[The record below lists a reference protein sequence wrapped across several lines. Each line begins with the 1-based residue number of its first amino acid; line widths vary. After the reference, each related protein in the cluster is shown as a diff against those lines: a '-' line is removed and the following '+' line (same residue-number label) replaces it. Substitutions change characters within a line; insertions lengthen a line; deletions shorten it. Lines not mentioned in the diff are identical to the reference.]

1 VADHKR
7 ATAEQGAWPVFE
19 DDEGCGIVKRVT
31 SLRGPLALRRMT
43 AHWVVLAAA
52 ALTTLVAAT
61 VGASFAA
68 FAGQALPQA
77 VRHDL
82 VVAPGTSLAAAG
94 SFASGHPA
102 QTSAALRSSIAAGLG
117 GVSFSFWQGIWSDPL
132 GFVAGSLPAKPASV
146 TSDNIPQLQAASL
159 DGVTDHAV
167 LVTGKWPGQSP
178 ASAAGPIP
186 AALPASTAALLKLRP
201 GDVLRVQDQDTG
213 APVTFILTGLYA
225 ERQSPASVASYWQ
238 LNSIPASGS
247 VNGTGSAGGYT
258 TYGPL
263 VVSPSVFPGRLAEGT
278 GTWVA
283 QPDMAGFNAAHL
295 FAISIP
301 FASSLLSA
309 LTLTTNL
316 PTVLADT
323 GDNFA
328 VARSLLGIS
337 ALELLVLTVA
347 ALLAVARLLAAQRE
361 GETALLTA
369 RGATRW
375 QLTRLTAAE
384 VIPLALVTALIG
396 GVAGVWLARLLG
408 STLYGP
414 GTAGGSV
421 ADGGISVAAA
431 GTWLDALA
439 AALGIAA
446 ASIGALLYPVL
457 RPRRAAAQV
466 RPGRRAV
473 LSRATAAGADVA
485 LVALAALACWQ
496 LRRYSAVST
505 SAVSPSVID
514 PVLVLAPAL
523 ALAAGTV
530 LMLRLLP
537 AAARAVDR
545 VSAAGRGLAS
555 ALAGWQFSRQ
565 PLRQGGVALLLVMAV
580 GTGTLALAQHQSL
593 TRSAADQAAYVT
605 GGDAQVNLAGPLP
618 AGATTSITGAAG
630 VRAAMAVSVDQEATP
645 APVVAIDAAQAPQV
659 ALLRADQSSLPPAAL
674 LGSIRPSS
682 PCGGQLIG
690 GRPLS
695 VKFAVSLSRAPLGPL
710 RAQFTVTDATGAA
723 FQFSSALFSADG
735 RLHVLTA
742 SLGGGDAAYPLRL
755 SQVTLF
761 YTLPAKQL
769 RAPVTLT
776 VAGATPL
783 TWTAVASSP
792 QRDSELS
799 TNNMY
804 GPSAGPRVT
813 GWQRAPRGATLTFT
827 PGYGQWSPAPGAS
840 PVLTEP
846 LAGQVSLSASNT
858 LPAAVPAIAT
868 RAFDSANNTGVGS
881 IVQTTVND
889 VAVPAKIVA
898 TASAFPTI
906 TGAGLVMDL
915 STLEAFLVSHGTAP
929 VAVTQWWLATADG
942 KVPASLTRALPSGAT
957 TKSSAALAAATL
969 ADPLSAAPQQALL
982 ALTVAAALLAIF
994 GFWVS
999 IAANVRQRRAE
1010 NAVLAALG
1018 VSQRSAAAQLF
1029 LEKLLLSVPAAA
1041 LGLLLGTVVARLLVP
1056 AVTLSPTA
1064 QTPVPPPLTMFD
1076 LPQTIPLAA
1085 AAAVLPALAAA
1096 LVVFRRPDP
1105 AAELRA
1111 AEAA

>member
-1 VADHKR
+1 M
-7 ATAEQGAWPVFE
+7 P
-19 DDEGCGIVKRVT
+19 VT
-31 SLRGPLALRRMT
+31 SVRGPLAVRRMT

-52 ALTTLVAAT
+52 ALTTLVAAA
-61 VGASFAA
+61 VGAALAA

-94 SFASGHPA
+94 SFAGGNPA
-102 QTSAALRSSIAAGLG
+102 RTSAVLRSSIAAGLG
-117 GVSFSFWQGIWSDPL
+117 GVPFSFWQGTWSDQL
-132 GFVAGSLPAKPASV
+132 AFLAGSLPAKPASIASGN
-146 TSDNIPQLQAASL
+146 TPLLQAASL
-159 DGVTDHAV
+159 DGVAAHAV
-167 LVTGKWPGQSP
+167 LVTGKWPGQLSASASDP
-178 ASAAGPIP
+178 AGSAAGAIP

-201 GDVLRVQDQDTG
+201 GDVLQVQDRDTG

-225 ERQSPASVASYWQ
+225 ERQSPASAASYWQ
-238 LNSIPASGS
+238 LNPIPAGGS
-247 VNGTGSAGGYT
+247 VNGTGSASGYT

-263 VVSPSVFPGRLAEGT
+263 VVSPSMFPGRLAEGT

-283 QPDMAGFNAAHL
+283 QPDMAGFNTADL
-295 FAISIP
+295 SGISLV
-301 FASSLLSA
+301 FGSSLLST

-384 VIPLALVTALIG
+384 VIPLSLVTALIG
-396 GVAGVWLARLLG
+396 GVAGIWLARLLG

-414 GTAGGSV
+414 GTAGGSIP
-421 ADGGISVAAA
+421 DGGIRVAAA

-446 ASIGALLYPVL
+446 ASIGALLFPVL
-457 RPRRAAAQV
+457 RPRRAAAPVQ
-466 RPGRRAV
+466 PGRRAV
-473 LSRATAAGADVA
+473 LSSATRVGADLA
-485 LVALAALACWQ
+485 LVALAVLACWQ
-496 LRRYSAVST
+496 LRRYSAVQS
-505 SAVSPSVID
+505 SASGPSAID

-530 LMLRLLP
+530 LTLRLLP

-545 VSAAGRGLAS
+545 VAAAGRGLTS

-565 PLRQGGVALLLVMAV
+565 PLRQGGAALLLVMAV
-580 GTGTLALAQHQSL
+580 ATGTLALAQHQSW

-605 GGDAQVNLAGPLP
+605 GGDAQVNLAVPQP

-630 VRAAMAVSVDQEATP
+630 VRAAMAVSVNQATP
-645 APVVAIDAAQAPQV
+645 APVVAIDAAQAPKV

-674 LGSIRPSS
+674 LGSITPSSPSRGLLISGRPSS
-682 PCGGQLIG
+682 VQFT
-690 GRPLS
+690 
-695 VKFAVSLSRAPLGPL
+695 VTLSRAPLDSVS
-710 RAQFTVTDATGAA
+710 AQFTVTDATGAA

-735 RLHVLTA
+735 RPHVLTA
-742 SLGGGDAAYPLRL
+742 SLGGTDAAYPLRL
-755 SQVTLF
+755 SQVILF
-761 YTLPAKQL
+761 YTLPAKRL
-769 RAPVTLT
+769 KTPVTLT
-776 VAGATPL
+776 VAGATPS

-792 QRDSELS
+792 ERVSELS
-799 TNNMY
+799 TDNMY
-804 GPSAGPRVT
+804 GPSAGPQVT
-813 GWQRAPRGATLTFT
+813 GWQRTPGGATLTFT
-827 PGYGQWSPAPGAS
+827 PGYGVWSPAPGS
-840 PVLTEP
+840 PAVITEP
-846 LAGQVSLSASNT
+846 VAGQISLSAVST
-858 LPAAVPAIAT
+858 GPAAVPAIAT

-881 IVQTTVND
+881 IVQTTLNRTT
-889 VAVPAKIVA
+889 VPAKIVA
-898 TASAFPTI
+898 VVSAFPTI

-915 STLEAFLVSHGTAP
+915 STLEAFLVNHGTAP

-942 KVPASLTRALPSGAT
+942 QVPASLTRALPSGAS
-957 TKSSAALAAATL
+957 TKSSVALAAANV

-982 ALTVAAALLAIF
+982 AMVVAAALLAIC

-999 IAANVRQRRAE
+999 IAANVRQRRTESAL
-1010 NAVLAALG
+1010 LAALG
-1018 VSQRSAAAQLF
+1018 VNQRSAAAQLF
-1029 LEKLLLSVPAAA
+1029 LEKLLLSVPASA
-1041 LGLLLGTVVARLLVP
+1041 LGLLLGAAVAWLLVP

-1064 QTPVPPPLTMFD
+1064 QIPVPPPITMFD
-1076 LPQTIPLAA
+1076 LPQTIPLAVA
-1085 AAAVLPALAAA
+1085 VAVLPALAAA

>member
-1 VADHKR
+1 MA
-7 ATAEQGAWPVFE
+7 
-19 DDEGCGIVKRVT
+19 
-31 SLRGPLALRRMT
+31 

-52 ALTTLVAAT
+52 ALTTLVAAA
-61 VGASFAA
+61 VGAAFAA

-94 SFASGHPA
+94 SFANGNPA
-102 QTSAALRSSIAAGLG
+102 QTSAALRSSIATGLG
-117 GVSFSFWQGIWSDPL
+117 GVSFTFWQGIWSDPL
-132 GFVAGSLPAKPASV
+132 GLLAGSLPAKPASI
-146 TSDNIPQLQAASL
+146 SSGNIPQLQAAAL

-167 LVTGKWPGQSP
+167 LVTGKWPGQFP
-178 ASAAGPIP
+178 TSAADPIP
-186 AALPASTAALLKLRP
+186 AVLPASTAALLKLQP
-201 GDVLRVQDQDTG
+201 GDVLRVQDRDTG

-225 ERQSPASVASYWQ
+225 ERQSPASAASYWQ

-247 VNGTGSAGGYT
+247 VNGAGSASGYT

-263 VVSPSVFPGRLAEGT
+263 IVSPSMFPGRLAGGT

-283 QPDMAGFNAAHL
+283 QPDMAGFSAAHL
-295 FAISIP
+295 FAISIEGT
-301 FASSLLSA
+301 SNLLSGV
-309 LTLTTNL
+309 TLTTNL

-323 GDNFA
+323 GDNLA

-369 RGATRW
+369 RGAARW
-375 QLTRLTAAE
+375 QLTRLTAGE

-396 GVAGVWLARLLG
+396 GVAGIWLARLLG

-414 GTAGGSV
+414 GTPGGGV
-421 ADGGISVAAA
+421 PDGGISVAAP

-439 AALGIAA
+439 AALGIAVL
-446 ASIGALLYPVL
+446 SIGALLYPVL
-457 RPRRAAAQV
+457 RPGRTAAPGQQ
-466 RPGRRAV
+466 GRRAV
-473 LSRATAAGADVA
+473 LSRVTGAGADLA
-485 LVALAALACWQ
+485 LVALAVLACWQ

-505 SAVSPSVID
+505 SAGGPSAID

-530 LMLRLLP
+530 LTLRLLP
-537 AAARAVDR
+537 AAARAVDHL
-545 VSAAGRGLAS
+545 SAAGRGLTS

-565 PLRQGGVALLLVMAV
+565 PLRQGGAALLLVMAV
-580 GTGTLALAQHQSL
+580 GTGTLALAQHQSW

-605 GGDAQVNLAGPLP
+605 GGDAQLNLAVPQP
-618 AGATTSITGAAG
+618 AGATTSITGATG
-630 VRAAMAVSVDQEATP
+630 VRAAMAVSVNQATP
-645 APVVAIDAAQAPQV
+645 APVVAIDATQAPKV

-674 LGSIRPSS
+674 LRSITPSS
-682 PCGGQLIG
+682 PSGGLLISG
-690 GRPLS
+690 WPRS
-695 VKFAVSLSRAPLGPL
+695 VQFTVTLSRAPLDSL
-710 RAQFTVTDATGAA
+710 TAQFTVTDATGAA
-723 FQFSSALFSADG
+723 FQLSSGLFSADG
-735 RLHVLTA
+735 RPHVLTA
-742 SLGGGDAAYPLRL
+742 SLGGAHAAYPLRL
-755 SQVTLF
+755 SQVILF
-761 YTLPAKQL
+761 YTLPAKPL
-769 RAPVTLT
+769 KTPVSLT
-776 VAGATPL
+776 IAGATPS

-792 QRDSELS
+792 DMVSELS
-799 TNNMY
+799 TGGMY
-804 GPSAGPRVT
+804 GPSAEPKVT
-813 GWQRAPRGATLTFT
+813 GWQRAPGGATLTFT
-827 PGYGQWSPAPGAS
+827 PGYGQRSPAPGS
-840 PVLTEP
+840 PAVVTAP
-846 LAGQVSLSASNT
+846 VAGQISLSVVST
-858 LPAAVPAIAT
+858 VPAAVPAIAT

-881 IVQTTVND
+881 IVQTTVNRTT
-889 VAVPAKIVA
+889 VPVKIVA
-898 TASAFPTI
+898 VASAFPTI
-906 TGAGLVMDL
+906 SGAGLVMDL

-942 KVPASLTRALPSGAT
+942 QVPASLTRALPSGAT
-957 TKSSAALAAATL
+957 TKSSAALAAATV

-982 ALTVAAALLAIF
+982 AMTVAAALLAIS
-994 GFWVS
+994 GFCVS

-1010 NAVLAALG
+1010 NALLAALG
-1018 VSQRSAAAQLF
+1018 VNQRSAATQLF

-1041 LGLLLGTVVARLLVP
+1041 LGLLLGAVVAWLLVP

-1064 QTPVPPPLTMFD
+1064 QIPVPPPITMFD
-1076 LPQTIPLAA
+1076 LPQAIPLAA
-1085 AAAVLPALAAA
+1085 AVAVLPALAAA

>member
-1 VADHKR
+1 M
-7 ATAEQGAWPVFE
+7 
-19 DDEGCGIVKRVT
+19 KRVR
-31 SLRGPLALRRMT
+31 SLRGPLAVRRMT

-52 ALTTLVAAT
+52 ALTTLVAAM
-61 VGASFAA
+61 VGAAFAA

-94 SFASGHPA
+94 SFASGNPA

-117 GVSFSFWQGIWSDPL
+117 SVPFSFWQGIWSDPL
-132 GFVAGSLPAKPASV
+132 GFLAGSLPAEPAGI

-159 DGVTDHAV
+159 DGVADHAV
-167 LVTGKWPGQSP
+167 LVAGKWPGQSP
-178 ASAAGPIP
+178 ASAADPIP

-201 GDVLRVQDQDTG
+201 GDVLRVQDRDTG
-213 APVTFILTGLYA
+213 APATFILTGLYA
-225 ERQSPASVASYWQ
+225 ERQSPASVASYWR

-247 VNGTGSAGGYT
+247 VNGTGSGSGYT

-283 QPDMAGFNAAHL
+283 QPDMAGFSASDL
-295 FAISIP
+295 FAIPIEGD
-301 FASSLLSA
+301 SSLLSA

-323 GDNFA
+323 GDNLA

-337 ALELLVLTVA
+337 ALELLVLTAA
-347 ALLAVARLLAAQRE
+347 ALLAVARLLAGQRE

-384 VIPLALVTALIG
+384 VLPLSLVTALAG
-396 GVAGVWLARLLG
+396 GVAGIWLARLLG
-408 STLYGP
+408 STLHVP

-421 ADGGISVAAA
+421 PDGGISVAAS

-439 AALGIAA
+439 AALGIAVL
-446 ASIGALLYPVL
+446 SIGALLYPVL
-457 RPRRAAAQV
+457 RPGRAAAPV
-466 RPGRRAV
+466 GRGRQAV
-473 LSRATAAGADVA
+473 LAGATRAGADLA
-485 LVALAALACWQ
+485 LVALAVLACWQ

-505 SAVSPSVID
+505 SVSGPPAID

-530 LMLRLLP
+530 LTLRLLP

-545 VSAAGRGLAS
+545 ASAAGRGLTS

-565 PLRQGGVALLLVMAV
+565 PLRQGGAALLLVMAV
-580 GTGTLALAQHQSL
+580 GTGTLALAQHQSW

-605 GGDAQVNLAGPLP
+605 GGDAQVNLAGPVP
-618 AGATTSITGAAG
+618 AGATTTITQAAG
-630 VRAAMAVSVDQEATP
+630 VRAAMAVSVVQESTP
-645 APVVAIDAAQAPQV
+645 APVVAIDAAQAPKV

-674 LGSIRPSS
+674 LRSITPSS
-682 PCGGQLIG
+682 PSGDQPIS

-695 VKFAVSLSRAPLGPL
+695 VKFTVTLSRAPLGPVY
-710 RAQFTVTDATGAA
+710 AQFTVTDTTGAA

-735 RLHVLTA
+735 RPHVLTA
-742 SLGGGDAAYPLRL
+742 SLGGAHAAYPIRL
-755 SQVTLF
+755 SQFTLF
-761 YTLPAKQL
+761 YTLPAKRL
-769 RAPVTLT
+769 KTPVTLT
-776 VAGATPL
+776 VAGAMPI

-792 QRDSELS
+792 QLVSELS
-799 TNNMY
+799 TNNVY
-804 GPSAGPRVT
+804 GRSAGPRVT
-813 GWQRAPRGATLTFT
+813 GWQRTPRGAALTFT
-827 PGYGQWSPAPGAS
+827 PGYGQWSQAPGVS
-840 PVLTEP
+840 SVPSDPV
-846 LAGQVSLSASNT
+846 AGQVSLSAPST
-858 LPAAVPAIAT
+858 GLAAVPAIAT
-868 RAFDSANNTGVGS
+868 RAFDTANNTGVGS
-881 IVQTTVND
+881 IVQTTISD
-889 VAVPAKIVA
+889 ITVPAKIVA
-898 TASAFPTI
+898 VASAFPTI

-915 STLEAFLVSHGTAP
+915 SALEAFLVSHGTAP
-929 VAVTQWWLATADG
+929 VAVTQWWLATTDG
-942 KVPASLTRALPSGAT
+942 RVPASLTRALPPGAT
-957 TKSSAALAAATL
+957 MTSSAALAAATV

-982 ALTVAAALLAIF
+982 AMTVAAALLAIS
-994 GFWVS
+994 GFCVS
-999 IAANVRQRRAE
+999 IAANVRRRRAE
-1010 NAVLAALG
+1010 NALLAALG
-1018 VSQRSAAAQLF
+1018 VSQRAAAAQLF

-1064 QTPVPPPLTMFD
+1064 QIPVPPPITMFD
-1076 LPQTIPLAA
+1076 LPQAIPLAVA
-1085 AAAVLPALAAA
+1085 VAVLPALAAA

>member
-1 VADHKR
+1 
-7 ATAEQGAWPVFE
+7 
-19 DDEGCGIVKRVT
+19 
-31 SLRGPLALRRMT
+31 MT

-52 ALTTLVAAT
+52 ALTMLVAAT
-61 VGASFAA
+61 VGAAFAA

-82 VVAPGTSLAAAG
+82 VVAPGTTLAAAG
-94 SFASGHPA
+94 SFATGNPA

-117 GVSFSFWQGIWSDPL
+117 GVSFSFWKGIWSDPL
-132 GFVAGSLPAKPASV
+132 AFLAGSLPAKPASI
-146 TSDNIPQLQAASL
+146 TSLNIPELRAASL

-167 LVTGKWPGQSP
+167 LVTGKWPGQFP

-201 GDVLRVQDQDTG
+201 GDVLRVQDRGTDVL
-213 APVTFILTGLYA
+213 VTFILTGLYA

-247 VNGTGSAGGYT
+247 VDGTGAASGYT

-263 VVSPSVFPGRLAEGT
+263 VVSPSMFPARLAEGT

-283 QPDMAGFNAAHL
+283 QPDMAGFSAADL
-295 FAISIP
+295 FTTSVG
-301 FASSLLSA
+301 FASSLLST

-323 GDNFA
+323 GDNLA

-337 ALELLVLTVA
+337 ALELLLLTAA

-375 QLTRLTAAE
+375 QLTRLTATE
-384 VIPLALVTALIG
+384 VIPLSLVTALSG
-396 GVAGVWLARLLG
+396 GVAGIWLARLLG

-421 ADGGISVAAA
+421 PDGGISVAAP
-431 GTWLDALA
+431 GTWLDALT
-439 AALGIAA
+439 AALAIAVL
-446 ASIGALLYPVL
+446 STGALLYPVL

-466 RPGRRAV
+466 QQGRRAV
-473 LSRATAAGADVA
+473 LSRATGAGADLA
-485 LVALAALACWQ
+485 LVALAVLACWQ

-505 SAVSPSVID
+505 SGVSPPAID
-514 PVLVLAPAL
+514 PVIVLAPAL

-530 LMLRLLP
+530 LTLRLLP
-537 AAARAVDR
+537 AAAHAVER
-545 VSAAGRGLAS
+545 VAAAGRGLTS

-565 PLRQGGVALLLVMAV
+565 PLRQGGAALLLVMAV
-580 GTGTLALAQHQSL
+580 GSGTLALTQHQSW

-605 GGDAQVNLAGPLP
+605 GGDAQVNLAGPVQ
-618 AGATTSITGAAG
+618 AGAITAITGAAG
-630 VRAAMAVSVDQEATP
+630 VRAAMAVSVNQAVP
-645 APVVAIDAAQAPQV
+645 APVVAIDAAKAPEV

-674 LGSIRPSS
+674 LRSITPSS
-682 PCGGQLIG
+682 PSGGLLIA
-690 GRPLS
+690 GRPRS
-695 VKFAVSLSRAPLGPL
+695 VQFTVTLSRAPLNAMT
-710 RAQFTVTDATGAA
+710 AQFTVTDATGAA
-723 FQFSSALFSADG
+723 FQLSSGLFSADG
-735 RLHVLTA
+735 RPHVLTA
-742 SLGGGDAAYPLRL
+742 SLGGARAAYPLRL
-755 SQVTLF
+755 SQVILF
-761 YTLPAKQL
+761 FTLPAKQL
-769 RAPVTLT
+769 EAPVTLT
-776 VAGATPL
+776 VAGATTS

-792 QRDSELS
+792 ELVSELS
-799 TNNMY
+799 SENMY
-804 GPSAGPRVT
+804 GPSAGPQVT
-813 GWQRAPRGATLTFT
+813 GWQRAPGGATLTFT
-827 PGYGQWSPAPGAS
+827 PGYGQWSQAPGAS
-840 PVLTEP
+840 PVITEP
-846 LAGQVSLSASNT
+846 VAAQVSLSAPST

-868 RAFDSANNTGVGS
+868 RAFDRANNTGVGS
-881 IVQTTVND
+881 IVLTTID
-889 VAVPAKIVA
+889 GITVPAKIVA
-898 TASAFPTI
+898 VASAFPTI
-906 TGAGLVMDL
+906 TDTGLVVDL
-915 STLEAFLVSHGTAP
+915 STLEAFLVSHGTTP

-942 KVPASLTRALPSGAT
+942 QVPVSLRRALPPGAT
-957 TKSSAALAAATL
+957 ITSSALLAAATV

-982 ALTVAAALLAIF
+982 ALTVTSALLAIF
-994 GFWVS
+994 GFLVS

-1041 LGLLLGTVVARLLVP
+1041 LGLLLGTVIARLLVP

-1064 QTPVPPPLTMFD
+1064 QTPVPPPLTMLD
-1076 LPQTIPLAA
+1076 LSQTIPFAA
-1085 AAAVLPALAAA
+1085 AVAVLPALAAA